1 MTHFTNVSSIN
12 LTDNEVPLYKLR
24 NFKNV
29 VKINLSFNKMK
40 DLEVYPS
47 HEMPIGF
54 PVTQI
59 GYFEHLYSL
68 NLSFNMINPATL
80 S

>member
-1 MTHFTNVSSIN
+1 
-12 LTDNEVPLYKLR
+12 
-24 NFKNV
+24 
-29 VKINLSFNKMK
+29 MK